1 MPFSDLH
8 YGDLDGMLKTA
19 FGACVESGTSCF
31 DCYSIRSTVRPA
43 KHRHFLSLTRITTKI
58 LVEIVDSK
66 PADEFFIA
74 IEPRFAEHLS
84 FVSFM
89 KEGVEEEYYPI
100 TELKMYITAHLE
112 KAVAPKATAKFVI
125 YEVYRGLLQPYPKEI
140 VEEHLKTMKLCS
152 DSFSLNDDSR
162 IYFVHA
168 CFTLVE
174 KTALWFFFS
183 S

>member
-1 MPFSDLH
+1 MVTLMGCSKL
-8 YGDLDGMLKTA
+8 LLVLVLKVA
-19 FGACVESGTSCF
+19 LVA
-31 DCYSIRSTVRPA
+31 SIAIQFEVQSAQRSIDISS
-43 KHRHFLSLTRITTKI
+43 HLTRITTKI
-58 LVEIVDSK
+58 LVENVDSK

-174 KTALWFFFS
+174 KIALWFFFS